1 MLEICTEQ
9 DLECYHLRE
18 ITKKIAALHAQ
29 NGCVIVLKAKE
40 EESHLIAGNCE
51 VYGAIQAKYDILK
64 DDNDLVH
71 FFNDIL
77 AKRDELDMKTNENE
91 T

>member
-1 MLEICTEQ
+1 MYRTRFGMLPFAGNYQKDRRFARTEW
-9 DLECYHLRE
+9 LCH
-18 ITKKIAALHAQ
+18 
-29 NGCVIVLKAKE
+29 CLKAKE

-51 VYGAIQAKYDILK
+51 VYGEIRAKYDILK

-77 AKRDELDMKTNENE
+77 AKRDELDRKTNENE